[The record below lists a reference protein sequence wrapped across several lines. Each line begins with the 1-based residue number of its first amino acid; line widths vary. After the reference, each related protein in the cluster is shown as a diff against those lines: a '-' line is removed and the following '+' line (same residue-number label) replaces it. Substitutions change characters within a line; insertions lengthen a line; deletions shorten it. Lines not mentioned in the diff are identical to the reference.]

1 MNKLNSTILAAALVG
16 VAGLSTASA
25 DTRRELGSAQ
35 GFTIAPASTT
45 TDQARVRNENGVLRL
60 RYTDEE
66 FTNEQATVVFSPDGR
81 RALYAHMRTSPIN
94 EGTAMESNP
103 NNQMQCALTALE
115 LGVDATGGFT
125 VQRPTT
131 AMYDIWATDNDGNEY
146 RNCNKPQ
153 LYTVADGRYVAMEFN
168 YQPNGSNDTRR
179 YMKVFDWDLNPIEV
193 RNGNNQV
200 QEQVVVMAK
209 NNDDCDMHQSGA
221 APGVPYYKAS
231 PTTGRYVTRLIKW
244 AGCNGNGRDDGWANS
259 TEIDCTTTAPASCT
273 IRRMFDISLATRE
286 ERSRGRCTVGTGTGP
301 AADLATCCWTE
312 GNNQPQREG
321 VWCAGIDTAATAQNG
336 QEAQS
341 RILWKERLQRRTDVL
356 INGEPR
362 ETYAMRMNSTRILT
376 MAPDG
381 SLAPNDQLLLTWG
394 LNRGGNNNDKKG
406 GYSVQV
412 QAMVIEATRAGYT
425 EVMPMTN
432 ISPLLLGFEN
442 THVSVTDAV
451 FGKGLGVKPGFS
463 LLVGSHNGGLVGSAE
478 MRTIMYDP
486 ATKEMVNL
494 GQHSLG
500 RSYDRHLYANYLGNN
515 PGNQGRNFAA
525 CDLVRNPYTEMNGN
539 HVTYFQACALTG
551 KLPEHEL
558 SAIKPSASLSIFPVA
573 FAAEAPPVGGGWDEQ
588 ELPGG
593 DEPIDEDPPGGPGT
607 SVGGCSTSG
616 GSNTLLLGLALG
628 LATFIR
634 RRK

>member
-25 DTRRELGSAQ
+25 DTRRDLGSAQ
-35 GFTIAPASTT
+35 GFTIAAASTI
-45 TDQARVRNENGVLRL
+45 TDQARVREENGVLKL

-66 FTNEQATVVFSPDGR
+66 FTNEQATVLFSNDGR
-81 RALYAHMRTSPIN
+81 RAVYAHMRTSPIN

-103 NNQMQCALTALE
+103 VNQMQCALSALE

-125 VQRPTT
+125 INRPTS

-153 LYTVADGRYVAMEFN
+153 LYSIADGAYVALEFN
-168 YQPNGSNDTRR
+168 YQPEGTNDTRR
-179 YMKVFDWDLNPIEV
+179 YMKVFTWDLVPVEV
-193 RNGNNQV
+193 RNANNQV

-221 APGVPYYKAS
+221 PPGEIYYRSA
-231 PTTGRYVTRLIKW
+231 TGGRAVARIVKW
-244 AGCNGNGRDDGWANS
+244 AGCNGNGEDDGWINS
-259 TEIDCTTTAPASCT
+259 TQVDCATTGPASCT
-273 IRRMFDISLATRE
+273 ITRLFDASLAQRE
-286 ERSRGRCTVGTGTGP
+286 ERSRGRCTPGRAGGP
-301 AADLATCCWTE
+301 NAEMATCCWTE

-321 VWCAGIDTAATAQNG
+321 VWCAGVDLSANGQNG

-341 RILWKERLQRRTDVL
+341 RILWKERIQHRTNMLV
-356 INGEPR
+356 NGEER
-362 ETYAMRMNSTRILT
+362 QYYAMRMNSTRVKT

-381 SLAPNDQLLLTWG
+381 SIESSDQVLLTWG

-406 GYSVQV
+406 GRSDFTNV
-412 QAMVIEATRAGYT
+412 MVIESTRAGYT
-425 EVMPMTN
+425 EIMPMTDVQRM
-432 ISPLLLGFEN
+432 LLGFDN

-451 FGKGLGVKPGFS
+451 FGKGTNVKPGFS
-463 LLVGSHNGGLVGSAE
+463 MMVGSQLGGLAGNAE

-486 ATKEMVNL
+486 ATKELADL
-494 GQHSLG
+494 GQHDLG
-500 RSYDRHLYANYLGNN
+500 RSYDRHLYSNYLGNN
-515 PGNQGRNFAA
+515 PGNQGRNFAS
-525 CDLVRNPYTEMNGN
+525 CHLVRNPYTEMNGN
-539 HVTYFQACALTG
+539 HVTYFQACAMTG
-551 KLPEHEL
+551 KLPEHPL
-558 SAIKPSASLSIFPVA
+558 SATKPSATLTIFPVA
-573 FAAEAPPVGGGWDEQ
+573 FSADPPPLGGGWDEEQ
-588 ELPGG
+588 VPG
-593 DEPIDEDPPGGPGT
+593 DEPGDDPEDPPGGPGT

-616 GSNTLLLGLALG
+616 GANTLLLGLALG